1 MKKIALIGGTKKFRL
16 FLSAITDSIVS
27 TSVEEAV
34 SSDKFDGMIFLPDYE
49 GGKDYTVPQII
60 PVDINNHNVGAEIDQ
75 FVDALLKGEEVPISS
90 IEGASTVAVCAASVE
105 SARIGK
111 PVEIRYPVK

>member
-1 MKKIALIGGTKKFRL
+1 MRTVLDGTKGTIICDNTSDHLQL
-16 FLSAITDSIVS
+16 FED
-27 TSVEEAV
+27 
-34 SSDKFDGMIFLPDYE
+34 DKDNS
-49 GGKDYTVPQII
+49 KDYTVPQII

-75 FVDALLKGEEVPISS
+75 FVDALLKGEDVPISS

-111 PVEIRYPVK
+111 PVEIRYPKV